1 MPHIFSYIKNILIN
15 FLPLLTTLFIGVLCL
30 ILLSKIIYFYQ
41 KRSIVHSKVA
51 GQLLQFLYC
60 SVHDQ
65 HRFLWTAIRGFIS
78 EFGLFPWRVL
88 SAQTSPFQALITITK
103 TAENSGAR
111 K

>member
-1 MPHIFSYIKNILIN
+1 MVSSDNKVNIEWWGLLCRWSSVPLYILCTRLVCELKKACITLYIL
-15 FLPLLTTLFIGVLCL
+15 
-30 ILLSKIIYFYQ
+30 Y
-41 KRSIVHSKVA
+41 
-51 GQLLQFLYC
+51 
-60 SVHDQ
+60 DQ

-88 SAQTSPFQALITITK
+88 SAQPSPFQALIKITK

>member
-1 MPHIFSYIKNILIN
+1 MGSGRVKLKLKISFNYLIGDKFS
-15 FLPLLTTLFIGVLCL
+15 
-30 ILLSKIIYFYQ
+30 S
-41 KRSIVHSKVA
+41 
-51 GQLLQFLYC
+51 
-60 SVHDQ
+60 DQ

-88 SAQTSPFQALITITK
+88 SAQPSPFQALIKITK